1 MAPVKFDDL
10 KKTAHDVLDGDYIK
24 TSGFEIK
31 SKHKTSWN
39 GAVVDTVINADQF
52 GGAQSAKLSWKLP
65 KHFGST
71 GISVDKFEID
81 KAGKMKLEASK
92 SDQLPAGLKIEAKSD
107 CADVDKIVAGFTF
120 TGVKDTQ
127 VKFETK
133 ATNPQAFTF
142 EATHQQGP
150 AMLGLKCGMANLQ
163 APDVGARF
171 TQGPLFVS
179 LLAQEKFS
187 QFTAHTFYKLNDQ
200 LKVAGTYQHGGK
212 NTGNFS
218 AGIAYDLGSGI
229 NVKLKAMQDTS
240 INSSV
245 KYELSKGLTL
255 VGACAYNPNN
265 RLFGYGLQVSIE

>member
-10 KKTAHDVLDGDYIK
+10 KKTAHDVLDGDYK

-31 SKHKTSWN
+31 SKNKTSWN
-39 GAVVDTVINADQF
+39 GAVVDTVINADKV

-65 KHFGST
+65 KHLGST
-71 GISVDKFEID
+71 GISIDKFEID
-81 KAGKMKLEASK
+81 KAGKLKLEASK
-92 SDQLPAGLKIEAKSD
+92 SDQLPADLKIDAKSD
-107 CADVDKIVAGFTF
+107 CADVNNTVVGFTF

-127 VKFETK
+127 LKFETK

-142 EATHQQGP
+142 EATRQQGP
-150 AMLGLKCGMANLQ
+150 AMLGIKCGMANLQ

-187 QFTAHTFYKLNDQ
+187 AVTAHTFYKLNNQ
-200 LKVAGTYQHGGK
+200 LKLAATYQHGGK
-212 NTGNFS
+212 KNGNFS

-229 NVKLKAMQDTS
+229 NVKVKAMQDTS
-240 INSSV
+240 INASV

-255 VGACAYNPNN
+255 VGGGAYNPNGGK
-265 RLFGYGLQVSIE
+265 FDYGLQVSIE